1 MSAPMANLIS
11 ERLYLRPFAIDDAP
25 MVRELAG
32 AAEVAAMMLHIPHPY
47 PEGFAERWIGG
58 QRAAAE
64 RGNLAWAI
72 TRRETAGPGSTGLL
86 PHQEPASAPPA
97 LGPIDPQRARAPGR
111 LIGGITLT
119 MTPTHQ
125 RADLGYWLG
134 VPFWGLGYATE
145 AARLVISY
153 GFVRLQ
159 LHRIQA
165 RCFPRNRASARVL
178 EKAGMRYEGLLRGY
192 LRKGDAFEDALLF
205 AILSTD
211 RPQQARSSPSAT

>member
-1 MSAPMANLIS
+1 MTSA
-11 ERLYLRPFAIDDAP
+11 
-25 MVRELAG
+25 
-32 AAEVAAMMLHIPHPY
+32 
-47 PEGFAERWIGG
+47 
-58 QRAAAE
+58 
-64 RGNLAWAI
+64 
-72 TRRETAGPGSTGLL
+72 
-86 PHQEPASAPPA
+86 
-97 LGPIDPQRARAPGR
+97 
-111 LIGGITLT
+111 
-119 MTPTHQ
+119 HQ

-134 VPFWGLGYATE
+134 VPFWGQGYATE

-178 EKAGMRYEGLLRGY
+178 EKVGMRYEGLLRGY

-211 RPQQARSSPSAT
+211 RSQQAHRSPSAM

>member
-1 MSAPMANLIS
+1 MSAPMVNLIS
-11 ERLYLRPFAIDDAP
+11 ERLYLRPFVMDDAP

-47 PEGFAERWIGG
+47 PEGFAEKWISG

-72 TRRETAGPGSTGLL
+72 TRREGAGNAAPL
-86 PHQEPASAPPA
+86 PHEGSSSTSPTP
-97 LGPIDPQRARAPGR
+97 GPQDPQRARAPGK

-119 MTPTHQ
+119 LTPAHQ

-134 VPFWGLGYATE
+134 VPFWGQGYATE
-145 AARLVISY
+145 AARLVISF
-153 GFVRLQ
+153 GFARLH

-178 EKAGMRYEGLLRGY
+178 EKVGMRYEGLLRGY
-192 LRKGDAFEDALLF
+192 LRKGDVFEDALLF

-211 RPQQARSSPSAT
+211 RPPR